1 MLKICQCLCKSI
13 AFFITFGI
21 IIIIIRIIIIII
33 TIITIINKLSMIAL
47 VNVVLNRTVVVYV
60 LTTVQ

>member
-21 IIIIIRIIIIII
+21 IIIIIIIII

>member
-13 AFFITFGI
+13 AFFITFG
-21 IIIIIRIIIIII
+21 IIII

-47 VNVVLNRTVVVYV
+47 VNVVLNRTVVVYG
-60 LTTVQ
+60 LTTCAVVIF

>member
-21 IIIIIRIIIIII
+21 IIIIIIIIII

>member
-13 AFFITFGI
+13 AFFITFG
-21 IIIIIRIIIIII
+21 IIIIII

-47 VNVVLNRTVVVYV
+47 VNVVLNRTVVVYG
-60 LTTVQ
+60 LTTCAVVIF